1 MSKGELQQVTKYCL
15 ASLQTCIEQE
25 RAPVNGDEEAAL
37 SVRDRWYMALL
48 VTGVLCLGLAP
59 RSQVLAQLRIG
70 STLTKHEDDG
80 RYWIQLLAQHN
91 KNGKPTMFALPAQ
104 LTAAMDHYLEVVRP
118 RLLTAKGGAHDSVF
132 VKRDGSA
139 PRSDY
144 TACTHLVTQQ
154 VLGADRAIGPHS
166 FRSAV
171 ITAFY
176 QAEATTLSDRECLAD
191 IMAHD
196 VHSAKAH
203 YNRPIWAEQAIATND
218 KMARLLLGQA

>member
-1 MSKGELQQVTKYCL
+1 
-15 ASLQTCIEQE
+15 
-25 RAPVNGDEEAAL
+25 
-37 SVRDRWYMALL
+37 
-48 VTGVLCLGLAP
+48 
-59 RSQVLAQLRIG
+59 VLAQLRVG

-91 KNGKPTMFALPAQ
+91 KNGKPTVFALPSE
-104 LTAAMDHYLEVVRP
+104 LTCAMDHYLEVVRP
-118 RLLTAKGGAHDSVF
+118 RLLTAKGGGEHDYVF

-139 PRSDY
+139 PRTDF
-144 TACTHLVTQQ
+144 TACTHLITQQ
-154 VLGADRAIGPHS
+154 VLGEGRAIGPHA

-176 QAEATTLSDRECLAD
+176 AAGSTTQSEMAALAD

-196 VHSAKAH
+196 VATARAH
-203 YNRPIWAEQAIATND
+203 YLRPIWAEQAVATND